1 MAPCYQSIAWALD
14 YYGCMSRIPYLMALA
29 LLVLASGAQAQS
41 AKTPSPEAVL
51 AEKAPERSA
60 LNASIFYQVML
71 AELSFNNGDIG
82 SAYSLMLHAAR
93 ESNDSQLFQR
103 AVDIGLS
110 GRDANAAVG
119 AAKAWQQA
127 LPQSQEADRY
137 LLQLLIGLNRLPE
150 TLAPLQRSVARVAS
164 AERGALITS
173 LTRLYLR
180 ASDKAT
186 AADVIE
192 KALATEL
199 GNRNSGPASWAAI
212 GNLRL
217 VAGNRAAALAAAR
230 KGAAL
235 APLSDDIASL
245 AINLLDGS
253 AEDLDALLSNYFAA
267 TPSGQVRMG
276 YVRKLIE
283 LQRYPQALAQAT
295 KLTQTQADFADA
307 WLVRGSIEFQNQD
320 LLQAEQS
327 LNRYLGAL
335 PSSRS
340 QEDPEEDSLTPR
352 GIVQAYLLLSQIAE
366 KQGDFVKAQ
375 GLLARIN
382 SPQDI
387 ARVQIRR
394 AIMLA
399 KQGRLD
405 EALSLVGNLPE
416 DDADQARTKLQAQL
430 QLLREGR
437 REDQAYALLSQAN
450 QKTPDDPDL
459 LYELALSAEK
469 LGRADEME
477 KTLRRVI
484 ALQAD
489 YHAAYNALGYSLADR
504 NQRLPEARALIEKAL
519 TFAPNDPFI
528 LDSLAWVEFRS
539 GNSAQ
544 AVRILRAAYTARPDA
559 EIAAHLGE
567 VLWSMNLRDEANAEW
582 AKGLLLNR
590 DNDTLK
596 STILRLRG
604 SL

>member
-41 AKTPSPEAVL
+41 AKTPSIEAVL

-150 TLAPLQRSVARVAS
+150 TLAPLQRSVARAPS

-192 KALATEL
+192 KALAAEL
-199 GNRNSGPASWAAI
+199 SNRNSGPATWAAI

-253 AEDLDALLSNYFAA
+253 ADDLDTLLSNYFAA

-276 YVRKLIE
+276 YVRKLID

-295 KLTQTQADFADA
+295 QLTQTQPEFADA

-320 LLQAEQS
+320 LPQAEQS
-327 LNRYLGAL
+327 LSRYLGAV
-335 PSSRS
+335 PSSRT
-340 QEDPEEDSLTPR
+340 QEDPDEDSLTPR
-352 GIVQAYLLLSQIAE
+352 GMVQAYLLLSQIAE

-375 GLLARIN
+375 GFLARIN

-394 AIMLA
+394 AVMLA

-437 REDQAYALLSQAN
+437 REDEAYALLSQAN
-450 QKTPDDPDL
+450 LKTPDDPDL
-459 LYELALSAEK
+459 LYELALAAEK

-477 KTLRRVI
+477 KILRRVI
-484 ALQAD
+484 ALQPD
-489 YHAAYNALGYSLADR
+489 YQAAYNALGYSLADR

-539 GNSAQ
+539 GNKLE
-544 AVRILRAAYTARPDA
+544 AVRILRAAFAARPDA

-567 VLWSMNLRDEANAEW
+567 VLWAMNLREEANAAW
-582 AKGLLLNR
+582 AKGLELNR
-590 DNDTLK
+590 DNDALK
-596 STILRLRG
+596 STMLRLRG

>member
-1 MAPCYQSIAWALD
+1 MD
-14 YYGCMSRIPYLMALA
+14 YYGRMSRIPYLIALA
-29 LLVLASGAQAQS
+29 LLAFACGAKAQS
-41 AKTPSPEAVL
+41 ASTQP
-51 AEKAPERSA
+51 AESALVEKVPDRSA
-60 LNASIFYQVML
+60 LNASIFYQVVL
-71 AELSFNNGDIG
+71 AELSFNNGDMG
-82 SAYSLMLHAAR
+82 AAYSLMLHAAR
-93 ESNDSQLFQR
+93 ESSEAQLFQR
-103 AVDIGLS
+103 AVDMALS
-110 GRDANAAVG
+110 GRDANAAIG

-150 TLAPLQRSVARVAS
+150 SLAPLQRSVARAS
-164 AERGALITS
+164 AAERAAVINA

-180 ASDKAT
+180 ASDKVT

-192 KALATEL
+192 KALSNEL
-199 GNRNSGPASWAAI
+199 TSRTNGPAAWAAI
-212 GNLRL
+212 GNVRL
-217 VAGNRAAALAAAR
+217 LAGNRAGALAAVR

-245 AINLLDGS
+245 AVNLLDGS
-253 AEDLDALLSNYFAA
+253 SDDLDQLLSTYFAT
-267 TPSGQVRMG
+267 TPNPNVRMT

-283 LQRYPQALAQAT
+283 LQRYPQALAQVT
-295 KLTQTQADFADA
+295 QLTQAQPDLADA

-320 LLQAEQS
+320 LSKAELS
-327 LNRYLGAL
+327 LNRYLAAL
-335 PSSRS
+335 PAVKS
-340 QEDPEEDSLTPR
+340 QEDFDEESLTPR
-352 GIVQAYLLLSQIAE
+352 GVVQAYLLLSQIAE
-366 KQGDFVKAQ
+366 KRGDFAKAQ
-375 GLLARIN
+375 GFLARIN

-394 AIMLA
+394 ALMLS
-399 KQGRLD
+399 KQGQVD
-405 EALSLVGNLPE
+405 EALALVRNLPE

-430 QLLREGR
+430 QLLREAR
-437 REDQAYALLSQAN
+437 REAQAHALLVQATALN
-450 QKTPDDPDL
+450 PDDPDL

-469 LGRADEME
+469 LGHADEME
-477 KTLRRVI
+477 KVLRRVI
-484 ALQAD
+484 ALQPD

-544 AVRILRAAYTARPDA
+544 AVRLLREAYTARPDA

-567 VLWSMNLRDEANAEW
+567 VLWTMNLRDEANAAW
-582 AKGLLLNR
+582 AKGLELNR

-596 STILRLRG
+596 ATILRLRG

>member
-1 MAPCYQSIAWALD
+1 MD
-14 YYGCMSRIPYLMALA
+14 YYGRMSRIPYLIALA
-29 LLVLASGAQAQS
+29 LLAFACGAKAQS
-41 AKTPSPEAVL
+41 ASTQP
-51 AEKAPERSA
+51 AESALVEKVPDRSA
-60 LNASIFYQVML
+60 LNASIFYQVVL
-71 AELSFNNGDIG
+71 AELSFNNGDMG
-82 SAYSLMLHAAR
+82 AAYSLMLHAAR
-93 ESNDSQLFQR
+93 ESSEAQLFQR
-103 AVDIGLS
+103 AVDMALS
-110 GRDANAAVG
+110 GRDANAAIG

-150 TLAPLQRSVARVAS
+150 SLAPLQRSVARAS
-164 AERGALITS
+164 AAERAAVINA

-180 ASDKAT
+180 ASDKVT

-192 KALATEL
+192 KALSNEL
-199 GNRNSGPASWAAI
+199 TSRTNGPAAWAAI
-212 GNLRL
+212 GNVRL
-217 VAGNRAAALAAAR
+217 LAGNRAGALAAVR

-245 AINLLDGS
+245 AVNLLDGS
-253 AEDLDALLSNYFAA
+253 SDDLDQLLSTYFAT
-267 TPSGQVRMG
+267 TPNPNVRMT

-283 LQRYPQALAQAT
+283 LQRYPQALAQVT
-295 KLTQTQADFADA
+295 QLTQAQPDLADA

-320 LLQAEQS
+320 LSKAELS
-327 LNRYLGAL
+327 LNRYLAAL
-335 PSSRS
+335 PAVKS
-340 QEDPEEDSLTPR
+340 QEDFDEESLTPR
-352 GIVQAYLLLSQIAE
+352 GVVQAYLLLSQIAE
-366 KQGDFVKAQ
+366 KRGDFAKAQ
-375 GLLARIN
+375 GFLARIN

-394 AIMLA
+394 ALMLS
-399 KQGRLD
+399 KQGQVD
-405 EALSLVGNLPE
+405 EALALVRNLPE

-430 QLLREGR
+430 QLLREAR
-437 REDQAYALLSQAN
+437 REAQAHALLVQATALN
-450 QKTPDDPDL
+450 PDDPDL
-459 LYELALSAEK
+459 LYELALSTEK
-469 LGRADEME
+469 LGHADEME
-477 KTLRRVI
+477 KVLRRII
-484 ALQAD
+484 ALQPD

-544 AVRILRAAYTARPDA
+544 AVRLLREAYTVRPDA

-567 VLWSMNLRDEANAEW
+567 VLWTMNLRDEANAAW
-582 AKGLLLNR
+582 AKGLELNR

-596 STILRLRG
+596 ATILRLRG